1 MADDS
6 AKKKKEKPE
15 RWADR
20 QRNHCDDIFFK
31 FDQDR
36 ETGFSYHRHDQS
48 NDYLKQL
55 FRNDPVFQKCSKS
68 TFNKN
73 IWSYAEQY
81 HEGLLRGGMRQQA
94 YVCNSELN
102 SFPFL
107 SISCSNTHSLF
118 LLI

>member
-1 MADDS
+1 MAADS

-20 QRNHCDDIFFK
+20 QRNHCDDIMFFK

-55 FRNDPVFQKCSKS
+55 FCNDPVF
-68 TFNKN
+68 
-73 IWSYAEQY
+73 
-81 HEGLLRGGMRQQA
+81 
-94 YVCNSELN
+94 
-102 SFPFL
+102 
-107 SISCSNTHSLF
+107 
-118 LLI
+118 

>member
-1 MADDS
+1 MANEA
-6 AKKKKEKPE
+6 AKTKEKPE
-15 RWADR
+15 RWATR
-20 QRNHCDDIFFK
+20 QRNHCDEMFFK

-36 ETGFSYHRHDQS
+36 NTGFSYHRHDQS

-55 FRNDPVFQKCSKS
+55 YHNDPVFQKCSKS

-73 IWSYAEQY
+73 IRSYAEQY
-81 HEGLLRGGMRQQA
+81 REGLLRGGMRRQA
-94 YVCNSELN
+94 YVRNSELN
-102 SFPFL
+102 SFPSL